1 MRLGTVLVA
10 VALAASVTAVSA
22 QSGPFQWTSRAKLVS
37 GTCAEGASVG
47 VMEQQ
52 PASMNLKF
60 LSPNGK
66 QYAEV
71 NLKLAPDGSGSTD
84 FEGMFG
90 RTTLEVPPG
99 HGKRQLKTS
108 QKTRVF
114 CEWIWN

>member
-1 MRLGTVLVA
+1 MRLGTILVA

-22 QSGPFQWTSRAKLVS
+22 QSGPFQWTSRAKIVT
-37 GTCAEGASVG
+37 GTCAEGASVS
-47 VMEQQ
+47 VVEQ

-60 LSPNGK
+60 FAVSGK

-71 NLKLAPDGSGSTD
+71 NMKLAADGSGTTD
-84 FEGMFG
+84 FEGAFG

-108 QKTRVF
+108 QKTRIF
-114 CEWIWN
+114 CEWVWN

>member
-1 MRLGTVLVA
+1 MRLGTVLAA

-22 QSGPFQWTSRAKLVS
+22 QSGPLQWTSRAKIVT

-47 VMEQQ
+47 VVEQ

-90 RTTLEVPPG
+90 RTTLEVPAG

-114 CEWIWN
+114 CEWVWN